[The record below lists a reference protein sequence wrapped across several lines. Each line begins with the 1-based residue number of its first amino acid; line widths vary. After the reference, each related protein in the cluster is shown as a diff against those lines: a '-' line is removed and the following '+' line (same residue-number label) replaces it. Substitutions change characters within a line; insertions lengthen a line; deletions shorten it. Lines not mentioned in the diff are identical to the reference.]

1 MASKPGNRLYCFKN
15 AMMVP
20 ARDNRKRVH
29 RPTQLLFE
37 RREGAAGRARPVY
50 MKAKRVNI
58 ISLKLVRESSLLYRP
73 GRIRGPEDAFE
84 LVRNILEDA
93 DREIF
98 MVIYLNT
105 KNEPTAIHTVSVGT
119 LNTSLVHPREV
130 FKAAVMVNAASLILA
145 HNHPS
150 GDSEASREDIDITRK
165 LAEAGNILGIQVID
179 HIIVG
184 SGGYRSLKDA
194 GML

>member
-1 MASKPGNRLYCFKN
+1 VF
-15 AMMVP
+15 
-20 ARDNRKRVH
+20 
-29 RPTQLLFE
+29 
-37 RREGAAGRARPVY
+37 

-150 GDSEASREDIDITRK
+150 GDSEASREDIEITRK

>member
-1 MASKPGNRLYCFKN
+1 M
-15 AMMVP
+15 
-20 ARDNRKRVH
+20 
-29 RPTQLLFE
+29 
-37 RREGAAGRARPVY
+37 
-50 MKAKRVNI
+50 
-58 ISLKLVRESSLLYRP
+58 RESSLLYRP
-73 GRIRGPEDAFE
+73 GKIRGPEDVFD

-145 HNHPS
+145 HNHRRTNMLTHDFIS
-150 GDSEASREDIDITRK
+150 D
-165 LAEAGNILGIQVID
+165 ILG
-179 HIIVG
+179 
-184 SGGYRSLKDA
+184 DA
-194 GML
+194 